1 MINVALWLKKEWTDV
16 PACPDTRGNTEK
28 RAREMITAD
37 ILIDMVGLVC
47 EYDFKRKS
55 REVKLEPQGQEKE
68 KRKGKGGKFS
78 PPVEG
83 NVGGGA
89 PSCGH
94 QILYGQE
101 TIGLNLEN
109 KRQVA

>member
-47 EYDFKRKS
+47 EYYFKRKS
-55 REVKLEPQGQEKE
+55 REVKLEPQGQEKRE
-68 KRKGKGGKFS
+68 KGANLVHQWKVTW
-78 PPVEG
+78 VEEHPHAG
-83 NVGGGA
+83 TRFYMA
-89 PSCGH
+89 
-94 QILYGQE
+94 
-101 TIGLNLEN
+101 
-109 KRQVA
+109 KRQ